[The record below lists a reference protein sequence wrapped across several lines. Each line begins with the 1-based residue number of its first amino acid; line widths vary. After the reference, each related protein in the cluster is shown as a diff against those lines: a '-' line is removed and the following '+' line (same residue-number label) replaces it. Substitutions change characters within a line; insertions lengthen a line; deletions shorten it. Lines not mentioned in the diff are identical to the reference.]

1 MTTGDI
7 ILMATLRVLSK
18 PDFDRSGIP
27 DVENLIDKLEQHR
40 AKLGIRPGFDET
52 WLDEHRRKS

>member
-1 MTTGDI
+1 MTVGDI
-7 ILMATLRVLSK
+7 ALMATLRVLSK

-27 DVENLIDKLEQHR
+27 DVENLIDKLEKHR

-52 WLDEHRRKS
+52 WLEESGRNT

>member
-1 MTTGDI
+1 MTARDI
-7 ILMATLRVLSK
+7 ALMATLRVLSK

-27 DVENLIDKLEQHR
+27 DVEDLIDKLEQHR

-52 WLDEHRRKS
+52 WLDERGRPA